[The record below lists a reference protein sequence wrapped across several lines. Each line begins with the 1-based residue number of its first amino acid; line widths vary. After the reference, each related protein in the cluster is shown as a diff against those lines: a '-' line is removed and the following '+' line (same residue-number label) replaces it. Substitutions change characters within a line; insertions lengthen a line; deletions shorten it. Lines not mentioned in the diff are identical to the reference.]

1 MSTPNELLTLAAI
14 AALEAGDAQS
24 RADVAQSIYNRVAD
38 YKVEPRTGYG
48 GNVYEVVTA
57 DGAYQPAYINPNASG
72 GSGARTA
79 SVWKNITDENSAV
92 RAMRYYYDK
101 RGKSISDSEI
111 RSELRN
117 SVAAITNPGLQA
129 EAARFVGGRTE
140 FLSAN
145 SSVSGSDVVWRGTR
159 SDNKFYAEYGTRQ
172 QLQRGPAE
180 IPGSISSTSTVR
192 KTGTEAFNE
201 FLIEDSCNCSSLI
214 WRLLYFLQSSKNV
227 FEIPVCCL
235 LFFLR

>member
-1 MSTPNELLTLAAI
+1 
-14 AALEAGDAQS
+14 
-24 RADVAQSIYNRVAD
+24 
-38 YKVEPRTGYG
+38 
-48 GNVYEVVTA
+48 
-57 DGAYQPAYINPNASG
+57 AYINPNASG

-201 FLIEDSCNCSSLI
+201 FLIEDSLTPAEEEIRQANENGEVIDSTVSEEEDPELTTTTGTAVILADPC
-214 WRLLYFLQSSKNV
+214 KNNFFDIAEAHLENFFNKV
-227 FEIPVCCL
+227 TNAANVILNLPNEIKIIS
-235 LFFLR
+235 